1 MITPVLARTVEGN
14 QLLLMYSKMTDL
26 QFVLRFAQ
34 LFGQLT
40 DVRRLAQGL
49 ALLDVELALQ
59 FHHLEHRRAVGE
71 K

>member
-1 MITPVLARTVEGN
+1 
-14 QLLLMYSKMTDL
+14 MYSKMTDL

-59 FHHLEHRRAVGE
+59 FHHLEYRRAVGE